1 MFITVFWFGTFLL
14 NKTKCVF
21 TSACFSWIFLCQRA
35 FLCQSN
41 TLPQPAMER
50 IRLSKKK
57 SCFASFISAL
67 LISWASDGSLT
78 VLMIGD
84 DKLRTLSRS
93 PIRSVAELDV
103 INLILHFLHLPQPPP
118 PLPPRSPPP
127 PPPLPFTEPIATHTH
142 SPWHIHYRTLR

>member
-1 MFITVFWFGTFLL
+1 MSCDLEHFFLP
-14 NKTKCVF
+14 KDQRVIF
-21 TSACFSWIFLCQRA
+21 TILMSACFFMKPSICQQIFLCQRG
-35 FLCQSN
+35 
-41 TLPQPAMER
+41 TLPSSAMER

-57 SCFASFISAL
+57 SCCASFISAL

-103 INLILHFLHLPQPPP
+103 INLILHFLHPPP
-118 PLPPRSPPP
+118 THHHQNPLATSTLCVPR
-127 PPPLPFTEPIATHTH
+127 HTRNDTSIDH
-142 SPWHIHYRTLR
+142 RTLREV